1 MYEREGNT
9 ATTNSYFNSYSSLEP
24 EHAIR
29 MNGDGRTLSAP
40 DIARQGGGRS
50 HNSGSSTLSSAARRR
65 MEDRMFT
72 REPREVTLT
81 KQQGG
86 LGFNIVG
93 GEDGEGIFVS
103 FILAGSPADTCQWL
117 RRGDQIL
124 TVNQTDIARAS
135 HDAAAKVLKGA
146 GNPVTLTVQYRPDE
160 YNRYEAKLHELQQ
173 SLTGTLVR
181 TSPKRTLYVRALFD
195 YDPHKDDGLPSRG
208 LGFNYGDILHVTNA
222 SDDEWWQAR
231 KLLPNGEEAGLG
243 IVPSK
248 QRWERKR
255 KMKNRKLVF
264 GGQGRSST
272 SLDRSSGTLNRHG
285 GKQKISFSRKFPFM
299 KSRERLNKLDD
310 EDSFENG
317 SNHSREDGRE
327 GQILTYEP
335 VEEIDLQFTRPVI
348 ILGPMKDRIN
358 DDLMREFPD
367 RFGSCVPHTTRP
379 QRENEV
385 DKRDYHFVTSIEQ
398 MKADIQTHLFIE
410 AGQYNENLYGTSV
423 QSVKDVALQGKHCIL
438 DVSANAIKRLHVAQ
452 LYPIAVFLKSKS
464 IESLLEMNKRMT
476 EERGRKLFER
486 AMKLEQEF
494 GEYFTAVVSGDTPEE
509 LHEKVKDVIQE
520 QSGDT
525 IWIPSKE
532 KL

>member
-1 MYEREGNT
+1 MYGEAQHGG
-9 ATTNSYFNSYSSLEP
+9 SYFPSYSSLGP
-24 EHAIR
+24 EHSQHG

-40 DIARQGGGRS
+40 DIARTGGRP
-50 HNSGSSTLSSAARRR
+50 GLATLSSAARRR
-65 MEDRMFT
+65 MEDRLFT

-124 TVNQTDIARAS
+124 SVNQTDIARAS
-135 HDAAAKVLKGA
+135 HDGAAKVLKGA
-146 GNPVTLTVQYRPDE
+146 GNPVSLTVQYRPDE

-248 QRWERKR
+248 QRWQRKM

-264 GGQGRSST
+264 GGPGSVGRSST
-272 SLDRSSGTLNRHG
+272 SLDRSTGTLNRGPHA
-285 GKQKISFSRKFPFM
+285 KQKISFSRKFPFM

-310 EDSFENG
+310 DESFDG
-317 SNHSREDGRE
+317 SNGNHRSREEGRE
-327 GQILTYEP
+327 REVLTYEP
-335 VEEIDLQFTRPVI
+335 VEEIDLEFTRPVI

-367 RFGSCVPHTTRP
+367 RFGSCVPHTTR
-379 QRENEV
+379 QRRENEV
-385 DKRDYHFVTSIEQ
+385 DGRDYHFVTSLEQ
-398 MKADIQTHLFIE
+398 MQADIQTHLFIE

-423 QSVKDVALQGKHCIL
+423 QSVKDVAGQAKHCIL

-452 LYPIAVFLKSKS
+452 LYPIAIFLKPKCTD
-464 IESLLEMNKRMT
+464 SLMEMNKRMT
-476 EERGRKLFER
+476 EEQARKLFER
-486 AMKLEQEF
+486 ATKLEHEF
-494 GEYFTAVVSGDTPEE
+494 GEYFTAVVQGDTPEE
-509 LHEKVKDVIQE
+509 LHEKVKDIIQE

-532 KL
+532 KM